1 MLGAPDPCRPVL
13 EVALRPGQVHRPPP
27 PGGLVVVAV
36 APAAADRAIA
46 SPSIA
51 TPNTTVFTSPSTQR
65 RIFAMRP
72 PSVVPDT
79 FGEVESYGKRAP
91 DGPARGRLSR
101 NYLFSTLELGKGSCG
116 HPHKLPKSQILRRYP
131 CIGNSFRDAYMF
143 QCFSFVRIAVGQ
155 GGAEVLNRS

>member
-1 MLGAPDPCRPVL
+1 MGSWSWQSH
-13 EVALRPGQVHRPPP
+13 LRPQTGHLSRSLLC
-27 PGGLVVVAV
+27 GLTLTT
-36 APAAADRAIA
+36 IA

-51 TPNTTVFTSPSTQR
+51 THNTTVFTSPSTQR

-101 NYLFSTLELGKGSCG
+101 NYLFSTLELGKGPYG
-116 HPHKLPKSQILRRYP
+116 HPHKLPKSQILRKYP

-155 GGAEVLNRS
+155 GVRKF